1 MGKLLFGVITW
12 ALSGV
17 FARIITSAGIAI
29 LGSVTFGQFINYF
42 LDKAIVQLS
51 QIQFVGLIGLAGI
64 DKAISIYLTAVMIKI
79 YLSTVIQSVKLVKK

>member
-17 FARIITSAGIAI
+17 IARIITSAGIAI
-29 LGSVTFGQFINYF
+29 LGSITFAQFINYF
-42 LDKAIVQLS
+42 LDKALLQLS
-51 QIQFVGLIGLAGI
+51 EMSFVGLIGLAGI

-79 YLSTVIQSVKLVKK
+79 YLATVVQSVKIVKK

>member
-42 LDKAIVQLS
+42 LDKAILQLS

-79 YLSTVIQSVKLVKK
+79 YLLTVIQSVKLVKK